1 MPSFAILELKPNNYS
16 QSNMNIADLKRQK
29 RLLPRGQEL
38 SGESRTRIRMGYHN
52 WRCQSS
58 QKATGKSDPDENSTL
73 ALDPWDIHFSVN
85 FQHSLSP
92 KSWSMFL
99 QSASS
104 WGGSMSGKPVYF
116 IPSRWFYPEEHHVN
130 GALAPFLIFLYFTEE
145 QHAYY
150 LLNSLAITRVTY
162 QARPPPCLLLEEP
175 RTWIHG
181 SRFCSRIL

>member
-16 QSNMNIADLKRQK
+16 QSNMNIADLKKQK
-29 RLLPRGQEL
+29 WLLPRGQEL

-104 WGGSMSGKPVYF
+104 WGASMSGKPVYF
-116 IPSRWFYPEEHHVN
+116 IPSRWFYPEEHLLAELLGYHQSYLSGSASPMSPSG
-130 GALAPFLIFLYFTEE
+130 GAENMDP
-145 QHAYY
+145 
-150 LLNSLAITRVTY
+150 
-162 QARPPPCLLLEEP
+162 
-175 RTWIHG
+175 WI
-181 SRFCSRIL
+181 